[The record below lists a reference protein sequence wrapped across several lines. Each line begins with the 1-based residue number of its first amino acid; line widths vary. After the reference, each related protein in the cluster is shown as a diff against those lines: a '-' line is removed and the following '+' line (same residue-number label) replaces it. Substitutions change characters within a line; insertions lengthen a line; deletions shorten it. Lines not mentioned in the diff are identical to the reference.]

1 LDKGK
6 HSWETLRQNVQDHIK
21 GLNFAYRVQLREAGV
36 TYINKLGKFIGPNTM
51 EVVDNKGK
59 ASTITAARF
68 VIATGGRP
76 TQLDIP
82 GGEYAITSDDI
93 FMKETSPG
101 KTCVI
106 GAGYV
111 ALECAGFLT
120 GLHQGEVTVLVRS
133 TPLRSFDKDVVNY
146 VQDYMMKK
154 GTKIITGVQPKSITK
169 LPSGRLLVA
178 YGDDG
183 VKEEFDTV
191 LEAIGRTPDLS
202 GLNLSAL
209 NGVVKINETSGKI
222 ITTNEQTS
230 VPHVYAIGDIVHGA
244 PELTPVA
251 ILAGQLL
258 AKRLFASSKETIE
271 YHTIA
276 TAVFT
281 PLELGT
287 VGLSEIEAQEKYG
300 ASNVD
305 CYVSSFTPLEWT
317 IAEQYTDLSGFAK
330 IVVHMDA
337 EKPGVQRVVGMHI
350 ASPNAG
356 EIIQGYG
363 LAVKKGLTYKEL
375 VSMVGIHPT
384 VGEEFTTM
392 TITKSSGASI
402 AKTGC

>member
-1 LDKGK
+1 M
-6 HSWETLRQNVQDHIK
+6 H
-21 GLNFAYRVQLREAGV
+21 RV
-36 TYINKLGKFIGPNTM
+36 
-51 EVVDNKGK
+51 
-59 ASTITAARF
+59 
-68 VIATGGRP
+68 
-76 TQLDIP
+76 

-230 VPHVYAIGDIVHGA
+230 VSHVYAIGDIVHGA

>member
-1 LDKGK
+1 MVKAP
-6 HSWETLRQNVQDHIK
+6 IK
-21 GLNFAYRVQLREAGV
+21 
-36 TYINKLGKFIGPNTM
+36 
-51 EVVDNKGK
+51 
-59 ASTITAARF
+59 
-68 VIATGGRP
+68 VIIRTRP
-76 TQLDIP
+76 T
-82 GGEYAITSDDI
+82 
-93 FMKETSPG
+93 
-101 KTCVI
+101 
-106 GAGYV
+106 
-111 ALECAGFLT
+111 
-120 GLHQGEVTVLVRS
+120 
-133 TPLRSFDKDVVNY
+133 VNY
-146 VQDYMMKK
+146 ASKNID
-154 GTKIITGVQPKSITK
+154 I
-169 LPSGRLLVA
+169 
-178 YGDDG
+178 D
-183 VKEEFDTV
+183 
-191 LEAIGRTPDLS
+191 
-202 GLNLSAL
+202 
-209 NGVVKINETSGKI
+209 ETSGKI